1 MLYKYANWLKDKEVT
16 LINNSSKDY
25 KNLIIFQLKSL
36 WYTGKIM
43 PLTFQEVDPLLSLI
57 EQI

>member
-36 WYTGKIM
+36 WYIGKIM